1 MRVGSVLSRFAR
13 FETVYL
19 RVGLAAGFLT
29 AVSDRFGLWGPYGTP
44 NVAWG
49 DMQRFRAY
57 AAQLNPWF
65 PKEVIPLLGAVV
77 TVAEMTLGIA
87 LLVGFHTRRAAQLS
101 GWLLL
106 AFATGMT
113 AGTGIKS
120 ALNAS
125 VFAASGAAWLLA
137 SAQAYPVSIDA
148 LQGREPAEPLL
159 EHSL

>member
-1 MRVGSVLSRFAR
+1 
-13 FETVYL
+13 
-19 RVGLAAGFLT
+19 
-29 AVSDRFGLWGPYGTP
+29 
-44 NVAWG
+44 
-49 DMQRFRAY
+49 MQRFRAY